1 MITRADFD
9 IIASWIPEG
18 ARVLDLGCGDG
29 ALLKHLA
36 DTKGVRGYGI
46 ENDNASLVACI
57 RNKVNVIQSDLEAG
71 LKEIADQSFDVVLLS
86 QTLQAIKHTEP
97 VISEMLR
104 VGREAIVT
112 FPNFGYWKHRIQI
125 GVSGR
130 MPVSDDLPYQWYDTP
145 NVHLFTIADFE
156 QFCAAREYRVLNR
169 RVLAGLEEVTWLP
182 NLRGTLALYR
192 FCRLVA

>member
-9 IIASWIPEG
+9 IIASWIPQG

-29 ALLKHLA
+29 ALLKHLR
-36 DTKGVRGYGI
+36 DTKGTTGYGI
-46 ENDNASLVACI
+46 ENDSASFLKCI
-57 RNKVNVIQSDLEAG
+57 DNNVNVIQMNLEAG
-71 LKEIADQSFDVVLLS
+71 LKEIADTSFDVVILS
-86 QTLQAIKHTEP
+86 QTLQAIKHTET
-97 VISEMLR
+97 VIAEMLR

-130 MPVSDDLPYQWYDTP
+130 MPVSDDLPYQWFDTP
-145 NVHLFTIADFE
+145 NVHLFTVKDFE
-156 QFCAAREYRVLNR
+156 DFCASHRYRVLSR
-169 RVLAGLEEVTWLP
+169 RVLAGEREVHALQ

-192 FCRLVA
+192 FTQTA